1 MRISGITIP
10 DEKHL
15 SYALTE
21 VFGIGL
27 SRSKDILDELSIE
40 HTTKAAD
47 LSTDQENAIREKV
60 ESFTIEGELKR
71 QVSANIKRLKD
82 IDSYRG
88 SLLTLCDE
96 KGNAVM
102 AASSGA
108 LGFKGSRKSTP
119 FAAAKVG
126 EIIGEKAQQ
135 MGMKEAEV
143 TIRGVGAGRESA
155 LRAFAG
161 KGIGINK
168 ITDRTPVPFNGP
180 RAPKAR
186 RV

>member
-1 MRISGITIP
+1 MGKKRTIKKSGGSDVAGTSRALNRIPKRKLASGR
-10 DEKHL
+10 L
-15 SYALTE
+15 N
-21 VFGIGL
+21 
-27 SRSKDILDELSIE
+27 ILA
-40 HTTKAAD
+40 TFNNT
-47 LSTDQENAIREKV
+47 
-60 ESFTIEGELKR
+60 
-71 QVSANIKRLKD
+71 
-82 IDSYRG
+82 
-88 SLLTLCDE
+88 LLTLTDP
-96 KGNAVM
+96 KGNSVM

-143 TIRGVGAGRESA
+143 IVRGVGAGRESA

-161 KGIGINK
+161 KGIGISK
-168 ITDRTPVPFNGP
+168 ITDKTPVPFNGP
-180 RAPKAR
+180 RPPKAR